1 MSFSLAEKNRQRHA
15 LRQIIK
21 GEEALQA
28 VMEISDHLRK
38 IGFDEAIDP
47 SPARVGALKAAA
59 DIKLRV
65 LDKVLPDL
73 KSVEHELGEGL
84 TSLTED
90 ELRDRIRQ
98 LADAIDP
105 RLLGGTGAV
114 VAGDSAT
121 IQ

>member
-1 MSFSLAEKNRQRHA
+1 MSQTWAEKNRQRHV

-21 GEEALQA
+21 GDEALKA
-28 VMEISDHLRK
+28 VVEISDELRDLAK
-38 IGFDEAIDP
+38 AEVCENG
-47 SPARVGALKAAA
+47 RVGALKAAA
-59 DIKLRV
+59 DIKLRL

-84 TSLTED
+84 QALTED

-105 RLLGGTGAV
+105 RILGRNGSTSG
-114 VAGDSAT
+114 GDAAT
-121 IQ
+121 LQ

>member
-1 MSFSLAEKNRQRHA
+1 MSFSWAEKNRQRHT

-21 GEEALQA
+21 GEEALTA
-28 VMEISDHLRK
+28 VMEISDELRALGATATQQDAPK
-38 IGFDEAIDP
+38 
-47 SPARVGALKAAA
+47 VGALKAAA

-84 TSLTED
+84 QALTED

-105 RLLGGTGAV
+105 RLLGGVGAA
-114 VAGDSAT
+114 VAGNT
-121 IQ
+121 ETVQ

>member
-1 MSFSLAEKNRQRHA
+1 MSQTWVEKNRQRHV

-21 GEEALQA
+21 GKETLEHVLMLANKLEQLGDEHGIEA
-28 VMEISDHLRK
+28 
-38 IGFDEAIDP
+38 
-47 SPARVGALKAAA
+47 ARVGAYKAAA

-84 TSLTED
+84 SALNED

-98 LADAIDP
+98 LASAIDP
-105 RLLGGTGAV
+105 RILGGTGDAD
-114 VAGDSAT
+114 AGDSAT
-121 IQ
+121 VQ

>member
-1 MSFSLAEKNRQRHA
+1 MSQTWAEKNRQRHV

-28 VMEISDHLRK
+28 VVAISDELRDLAK
-38 IGFDEAIDP
+38 APVCENG
-47 SPARVGALKAAA
+47 RVGALKAAA
-59 DIKLRV
+59 DIKLKL

-84 TSLTED
+84 QALTED
-90 ELRDRIRQ
+90 ELRGRIRQ

-105 RLLGGTGAV
+105 RILSGTGGA
-114 VAGDSAT
+114 AGGDPAT
-121 IQ
+121 LQ

>member
-1 MSFSLAEKNRQRHA
+1 MSQTWADKNRQRHV
-15 LRQIIK
+15 LRQVIK
-21 GEEALQA
+21 GKETLEHVLMLANKLEQLGDEHGIEA
-28 VMEISDHLRK
+28 
-38 IGFDEAIDP
+38 
-47 SPARVGALKAAA
+47 ARVGAYKAAA

-84 TSLTED
+84 SALNED

-98 LADAIDP
+98 LAASIDP
-105 RLLGGTGAV
+105 RILGGTRDADG
-114 VAGDSAT
+114 GDSAT

>member
-1 MSFSLAEKNRQRHA
+1 MSQTWAEKNRQRHV

-21 GEEALQA
+21 GKETLEHVLMLANKLEQLGDEHGIEA
-28 VMEISDHLRK
+28 
-38 IGFDEAIDP
+38 
-47 SPARVGALKAAA
+47 ARVGAYKAAA

-84 TSLTED
+84 SALNED
-90 ELRDRIRQ
+90 ELLERVRQ
-98 LADAIDP
+98 LHAALDP
-105 RLLGGTGAV
+105 RVVERIHAADTGDAE
-114 VAGDSAT
+114 T

>member
-1 MSFSLAEKNRQRHA
+1 MSQTWVEKNRQRHV

-21 GEEALQA
+21 GEEILKD
-28 VMEISDHLRK
+28 VLEISDELRELSK
-38 IGFDEAIDP
+38 TADQQAGP
-47 SPARVGALKAAA
+47 RVGALKSAA
-59 DIKLRV
+59 DIKLKL

-84 TSLTED
+84 SALNED
-90 ELRDRIRQ
+90 ELRDRIRT
-98 LADAIDP
+98 LAAAIDP
-105 RLLGGTGAV
+105 RILSGTGDA